1 MGINKYN
8 NPIKGCLACKQCHT
22 YYLLE
27 LLTTEPNILLRK
39 YCFCGESTTQINN
52 NMKLELIQEF
62 SFFNDY
68 KCKCILGTEDNV
80 AQKKAISKFCN
91 DCNEYLCKDCF
102 KIHNHTNLIAP
113 NLLLINCKYHQNK
126 KLIGF
131 CRNCTKP
138 LCQECANN
146 SHRNHDIRYAKQL
159 NKLIIEKYQKNL
171 LKAIS
176 EFTKLIKQKY
186 GQNMELTISNLSSSS
201 KDLPLIDFEDKQIL
215 ISLEILQTI
224 LDLYIYHN
232 SNGSLNYQLV
242 ANILKHINFEIIK
255 LTDKGNISED
265 FNNIGHKNIDDKIN
279 KNITIHLQIDLK
291 DEEKRVKK
299 INILSFKKLEFND
312 EATKMMILKN
322 GDLAFNCYRTLTI
335 LKNLKDI
342 SEIEPEGRIDDFI
355 QLENENLAVLSSFGK
370 CGKVIF
376 YYLEIF
382 DIKNNYEKIVEIN
395 LQTFGRNEGY
405 SKILNI
411 DNTFF
416 LLSYSKKEKKIIIT
430 YIKNQDY
437 KEEKLLDLKGDIG
450 NIIYINGYFIISTI
464 QSSNKL
470 IIYFYDF
477 QSKNIEKSLSLSE
490 TDDKCLNFF
499 SSNSILNT
507 FVINNEKILLST
519 ELYGLIIN
527 VKTKEIESKIKNFKN
542 IYCLENLNGYLLA
555 GSEDS
560 IISQINTK
568 LLKISNN
575 FIINFDRKEYFR
587 IVEIV
592 SIIDIG
598 NNQFLVFFNN
608 DGLYLFN
615 YK

>member
-22 YYLLE
+22 HYLLE

-370 CGKVIF
+370 CGKAIF

-437 KEEKLLDLKGDIG
+437 KEEKLLDLKGKIG

-464 QSSNKL
+464 QSSKKL

-560 IISQINTK
+560 IISQINTE

>member
-91 DCNEYLCKDCF
+91 DCNEYLCKDCL
-102 KIHNHTNLIAP
+102 KMHSHTNLIAP

-265 FNNIGHKNIDDKIN
+265 FNNIRHKNIDDKIN

-312 EATKMMILKN
+312 EATKMMSLKN

-437 KEEKLLDLKGDIG
+437 KEEKLLDLKGKIG

-464 QSSNKL
+464 QSSKKL